1 MSRSALRERVAE
13 RVRDPLTW
21 TGLIQLAK
29 TVVAAVA
36 AWVIADQVLGL
47 PQAFLAPW
55 SALLVVHST
64 VYRTFSRGLQ
74 QVTGTVLGVL
84 LAWAIGN
91 LMGLSTLAVSVL
103 LVTGLVIGSLRW
115 FRDESTAVAATGLIV
130 LTTGFS
136 TRDSLL
142 VDRLLDTLVG
152 IVVGLAVNLLV
163 WPPLRDYSAARAIDA
178 IDDGVADLLRDMAG
192 GLRGTCD
199 QETVTAWVDRTRSLD
214 EDLDQAW
221 ALLRQ
226 ARESSRLNPRRAA
239 REVRR
244 TDIWEEILRH
254 DEQAIAECRS
264 MARTIG
270 HSIDSVV
277 EWEPSFR
284 DPWLDLLQEA
294 GEAIGVPDSAR
305 VIAVRR
311 ALVRLTEDL
320 SREDLSE
327 RHWPE
332 YGALI
337 MNLRNVVASMDRV
350 AQQNPLV
357 LPRYEKREQL
367 LRRRP
372 ALRVRGRRPAP
383 STAPPRRPH

>member
-21 TGLIQLAK
+21 TSLIQLAK

-36 AWVIADQVLGL
+36 AWVIAAQVLDL

-74 QVTGTVLGVL
+74 QVTGAVIGVL

-91 LMGLSTLAVSVL
+91 LLGLSTMAVSVL
-103 LVTGLVIGSLRW
+103 LVAGLVVGSLRW

-178 IDDGVADLLRDMAG
+178 IDDGVAELLRDMAG
-192 GLRGTCD
+192 ALRAACD
-199 QETVTAWVDRTRSLD
+199 QETVTHWVDRTRSLD

-226 ARESSRLNPRRAA
+226 ARESSRFNPRRAA

-270 HSIDSVV
+270 HGIESVV
-277 EWEPSFR
+277 EWEPEFR
-284 DPWLDLLQEA
+284 EPWLYLLQEA

-305 VIAVRR
+305 VVAVRQE
-311 ALVRLTEDL
+311 LMRLTEDL

-372 ALRVRGRRPAP
+372 ALRFRGRRAAP
-383 STAPPRRPH
+383 STAPPLRPR

>member
-1 MSRSALRERVAE
+1 MGLSGTALRERFADT
-13 RVRDPLTW
+13 VRDPLKW
-21 TGLIQLAK
+21 TGLIQLTK
-29 TVVAAVA
+29 TAVAAVA
-36 AWVIADQVLGL
+36 AWVVASQVLQL

-74 QVTGTVLGVL
+74 QVTGAVLGVL
-84 LAWAIGN
+84 LAWAVGN
-91 LMGLSTLAVSVL
+91 LLGLSTVAVSVL
-103 LVTGLVIGSLRW
+103 LVAGLVVGSLRW

-136 TRDSLL
+136 TRDTLL
-142 VDRLLDTLVG
+142 LDRLLDTSVG
-152 IVVGLAVNLLV
+152 IVIGLAVNLLV
-163 WPPLRDYSAARAIDA
+163 WPPLRDYAAARAIDA
-178 IDDGVADLLRDMAG
+178 IDDGVGELLRDVAEA
-192 GLRGTCD
+192 LRGTCD
-199 QETVTAWVDRTRSLD
+199 QDTVTEWVDRTRALD

-239 REVRR
+239 REVR
-244 TDIWEEILRH
+244 TTEIWEEVLRH

-270 HSIDSVV
+270 HGIENVV

-284 DPWLDLLQEA
+284 DPWLGLLQEA
-294 GEAIGVPDSAR
+294 GEAIGVPDSER
-305 VIAVRR
+305 VVAVRR
-311 ALVRLTEDL
+311 ELVRLTEDL

-357 LPRYEKREQL
+357 LPRYERRERL
-367 LRRRP
+367 LRRRVK
-372 ALRVRGRRPAP
+372 ARRAAP
-383 STAPPRRPH
+383 STAPPRPPR